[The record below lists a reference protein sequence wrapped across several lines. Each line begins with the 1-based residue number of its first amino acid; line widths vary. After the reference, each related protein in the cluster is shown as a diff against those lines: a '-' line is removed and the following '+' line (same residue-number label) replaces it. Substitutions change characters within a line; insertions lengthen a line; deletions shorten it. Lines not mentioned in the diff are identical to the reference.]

1 MYRIR
6 FHGRGGQGMKTAGRI
21 LGTAFFLAGYEVQD
35 APLYGAERRGA
46 PIFSYVRANTKPIHE
61 RGVIANPDL
70 VIVADDSLLTLGT
83 AGVLPGLTS
92 QSVLLIQTDQAAETI
107 KHQLHLKGE
116 VLVLPPSP
124 DEKSTGGIAL
134 ASTSCGAAGVRLCGL
149 SLNILEQAVCLELKA
164 LPPDIIKKNLV
175 RARDIF
181 SLLPDGIVR
190 EKREDMTEWQ
200 RPNWIDLPMEEAG
213 ISAPA
218 IHTGANSLKMETGN
232 WRTMRPVIR
241 ADACV
246 RCGLCHVFCPEG
258 VISLT
263 DDELPEIDYHHCKGC
278 LICLA
283 QCPAHAIDAVPE
295 HHKGGAA

>member
-21 LGTAFFLAGYEVQD
+21 LGTAFFLAGYDVQD
-35 APLYGAERRGA
+35 APRYGAERRGA
-46 PIFSYVRANTKPIHE
+46 PMFSYVRANSKPINE
-61 RGVIANPDL
+61 RGIIDNPDL
-70 VIVADDSLLTLGT
+70 VIVADESLLALSA

-92 QSVLLIQTDQAAETI
+92 QSVLLIQTNQSAATI
-107 KHQLHLKGE
+107 RDRLYLQGE
-116 VLVLPPSP
+116 VLVLPLFP
-124 DEKSTGGIAL
+124 DEKLSGGMAPV
-134 ASTSCGAAGVRLCGL
+134 STSCGAAGARLCGL
-149 SLNILEQAVCLELKA
+149 SLDILEQAVRAELKI
-164 LPPDIIKKNLV
+164 LPSDVIEKNLA
-175 RARDIF
+175 RAGEVFDR
-181 SLLPDGIVR
+181 LPEGIVR
-190 EKREDMTEWQ
+190 EGVRIGAEWR
-200 RPNWIDLPMEEAG
+200 RPDWIDLPMENAE

-218 IHTGANSLKMETGN
+218 IHGGATSLKMETGD
-232 WRTMRPVIR
+232 WRVLRPVIR

-263 DDELPEIDYHHCKGC
+263 DDGFPEIDYHHCKGC

-295 HHKGGAA
+295 HDKGGEI

>member
-21 LGTAFFLAGYEVQD
+21 LGTAFFLAGYNVQD

-46 PIFSYVRANTKPIHE
+46 PMFSYVRADKKPINE
-61 RGVIANPDL
+61 RGVIGNPDL
-70 VIVADDSLLTLGT
+70 VIVADESLLSLSA

-92 QSVLLIQTDQAAETI
+92 HSVLLVQTDQPAETM
-107 KHQLHLKGE
+107 KNQLHIKGGF
-116 VLVLPPSP
+116 LVLPFSP
-124 DEKSTGGIAL
+124 DEKTTGGMAL
-134 ASTSCGAAGVRLCGL
+134 ASTSCGAAAVCLCGL
-149 SLNILEQAVCLELKA
+149 SLDVLEQAVRGELKT
-164 LPPDIIKKNLV
+164 LSPEILEKNLA
-175 RARDIF
+175 RAREVF
-181 SLLPDGIVR
+181 ALLPSGIVR
-190 EKREDMTEWQ
+190 EGEGGMAKWQ

-218 IHTGANSLKMETGN
+218 IHGAATSLKMETGD
-232 WRTMRPVIR
+232 WRILRPVIR

-258 VISLT
+258 VISLS
-263 DDELPEIDYHHCKGC
+263 DDGLPEIDYHHCKGC

-295 HHKGGAA
+295 HDKGGEL

>member
-46 PIFSYVRANTKPIHE
+46 PMLSSVRANGKPINE
-61 RGVIANPDL
+61 RGIINNPDL
-70 VIVADDSLLTLGT
+70 VIIADESLLTLPA

-92 QSVLLIQTDQAAETI
+92 HSVLLIQTDQSAGTI
-107 KHQLHLKGE
+107 KNHLHIKGE
-116 VLVLPPSP
+116 VLILPLPP
-124 DEKSTGGIAL
+124 DEKTTGGMAL
-134 ASTSCGAAGVRLCGL
+134 ASASCGAAGARLCGL
-149 SLNILEQAVCLELKA
+149 ALDILEQAVRLELKT
-164 LPPDIIKKNLV
+164 LSPNIIEKNL
-175 RARDIF
+175 ARSRQVF
-181 SLLPDGIVR
+181 ALLPAGIVR
-190 EKREDMTEWQ
+190 EGKEIMAGWQ
-200 RPNWIDLPMEEAG
+200 RPHWIDLPMEEAS

-218 IHTGANSLKMETGN
+218 IHGGATSLNMETGD
-232 WRTMRPVIR
+232 WRILRPVIR
-241 ADACV
+241 TDDCV

-263 DDELPEIDYHHCKGC
+263 DDGLPEIDYHHCKGC

-295 HHKGGAA
+295 HDKGGKL